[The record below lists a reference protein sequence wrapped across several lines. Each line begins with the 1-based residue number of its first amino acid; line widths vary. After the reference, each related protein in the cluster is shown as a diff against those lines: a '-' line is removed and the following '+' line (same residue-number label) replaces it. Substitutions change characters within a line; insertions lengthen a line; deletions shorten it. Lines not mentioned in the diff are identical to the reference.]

1 MDCSPWDS
9 PGKNTGVGCHFL
21 PQRIFLSRGS
31 NPCLLLGRQMLLPP
45 SCLQSPLQDQDTRD
59 VMASGGEPLPAALKL
74 LTQVPEG
81 PASRGRERK
90 SGHTPPGIQAS
101 LSGPRVHT
109 HLGAHTGQS
118 YWDLIWRGAAVLRNT
133 QTPQSYDSSGT
144 GLSEPRSPLP
154 SCCETKQ
161 KVAATIYQVNTAL

>member
-21 PQRIFLSRGS
+21 PQRIFLSQGS
-31 NPCLLLGRQMLLPP
+31 NPCLLLGRQTPLPP

-81 PASRGRERK
+81 AASRGRERK

-101 LSGPRVHT
+101 LSGPHVHT

-133 QTPQSYDSSGT
+133 QTPKVMTAQAQAF
-144 GLSEPRSPLP
+144 LNPIPHFL

-161 KVAATIYQVNTAL
+161 KVTATIYQVNTAL